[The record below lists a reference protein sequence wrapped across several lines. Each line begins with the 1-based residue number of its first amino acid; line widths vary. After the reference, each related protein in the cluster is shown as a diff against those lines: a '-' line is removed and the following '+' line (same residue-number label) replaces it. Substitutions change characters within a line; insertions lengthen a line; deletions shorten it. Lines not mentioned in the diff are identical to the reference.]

1 MSQQNRTQAERP
13 APRGGALLPESGLG
27 RCRRQ
32 QWQPGWWRD

>member
-13 APRGGALLPESGLG
+13 APRGGALLPEGNLA

-32 QWQPGWWRD
+32 RWQPGWWRD